1 MRVGG
6 HWPLFQSFASR
17 DLPRR
22 EEWQQEYDRV
32 MTLYR
37 SNEGIQRALFHPRGM
52 PQGAAGAV
60 LPGITPGSSA
70 AVAQLPADRAISGPS
85 IYKATQLPEL

>member
-1 MRVGG
+1 MPLTDAQLREYAGHMAGMRVGG

-22 EEWQQEYDRV
+22 EEWQHEYDRV

-37 SNEGIQRALFHPRGM
+37 SNEGIQRCIRSGVHQHYM
-52 PQGAAGAV
+52 
-60 LPGITPGSSA
+60 SC
-70 AVAQLPADRAISGPS
+70 AQEARCFTERRL
-85 IYKATQLPEL
+85 